1 MLNYSRSRTRKFLY
15 QVLYASTFSKV
26 EIEEFKESF
35 YSGVFESNLDEEYL
49 KNMFE
54 LVLKNESFLIHIV
67 TKYAPKF
74 KISDMDLSYVLPIFI
89 WMTEV
94 LYYPEEIPLKVSINE
109 AVEISKVYWDDPA
122 KKMVNGVLY
131 NFSKDLEEIT
141 AESKTF
147 NLEINN
153 WIFKK

>member
-49 KNMFE
+49 KN
-54 LVLKNESFLIHIV
+54 IV